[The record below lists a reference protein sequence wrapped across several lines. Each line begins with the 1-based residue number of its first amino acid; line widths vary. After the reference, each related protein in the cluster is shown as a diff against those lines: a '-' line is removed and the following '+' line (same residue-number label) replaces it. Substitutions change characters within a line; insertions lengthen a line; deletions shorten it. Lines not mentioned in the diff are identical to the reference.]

1 MHVSM
6 QNQIYLQ
13 INKITQSLELFVEN
27 NNYDDCLQLWTVCN
41 CTTLY
46 VVVFWNRAIRPEKS
60 DHLTTLIL
68 DLHFV

>member
-1 MHVSM
+1 M

-46 VVVFWNRAIRPEKS
+46 VVVFGIGQFVPKNR
-60 DHLTTLIL
+60 TTLQL
-68 DLHFV
+68 